1 MERVFAQTDRDKL
14 DNDVRL
20 STRLSLVGRWNVE
33 LQREI
38 AEFGS
43 ELSAIQEERK
53 RLQRCKHALKMI
65 ESIDLDVQKVRCLR
79 MESELVR
86 DEVEEELRNVLNF
99 DDLQKRYILT
109 SGYVEIFIAGIGSVC
124 GYRYFVYKV
133 CGPGKNA
140 VARIEGCK
148 ATTGDRFK

>member
-43 ELSAIQEERK
+43 ELNAIQEERK

-99 DDLQKRYILT
+99 DELQKRYILT
-109 SGYVEIFIAGIGSVC
+109 FGYVEIFIAGIGSVC
-124 GYRYFVYKV
+124 GYR
-133 CGPGKNA
+133 
-140 VARIEGCK
+140 
-148 ATTGDRFK
+148 